1 MNLSDPDQPHRAAKS
16 DKKNNLYF
24 CRLMSQLL
32 RQTLILL
39 LGGWFL
45 MGSVPSAW
53 AIEHSFVAD
62 AVRRVAPAVVRI
74 DTERTVER
82 QPFDPTLIDPL
93 LRDLLGDPARG
104 PERERGQG
112 SGVVI
117 DTEGLV
123 LTNAHVVDRVETV
136 SVTLADG
143 EQLDGQVVGI
153 DQVTDLAL
161 VRLDGKSLPP
171 QAPLGDSEVMEVG
184 DWAIALGTPFGLER
198 TVTLGIVS
206 SLHRNINSLGFSD
219 KRLELIQT
227 DAAINPG
234 NSGGPLV
241 NGEGE
246 VIGINTLVRSGPG
259 AGLGFA
265 IPINLARGVADQL
278 VQKGEVVH
286 PYIGLQLVALTP
298 RIAREHNQDPN
309 ALVELPERRGAL
321 VQSVLPEGPAEKAGL
336 RRGDLV
342 IGVRDQTVLDPQ
354 QLLEVVD
361 GSPVGGQLQLKLL
374 RNGKELN
381 LSVKPAPLPGL
392 S

>member
-16 DKKNNLYF
+16 DKKNNPYF
-24 CRLMSQLL
+24 CLLMSQLL

-161 VRLDGKSLPP
+161 VRLDGKTLPP

-206 SLHRNINSLGFSD
+206 SLHRNINTLGFSD

>member
-1 MNLSDPDQPHRAAKS
+1 
-16 DKKNNLYF
+16 
-24 CRLMSQLL
+24 MSQLL

-45 MGSVPSAW
+45 IGSVPSVR
-53 AIEHSFVAD
+53 AIDHSFVAD

-123 LTNAHVVDRVETV
+123 LTNAHVVDRVESV
-136 SVTLADG
+136 SVTVADG
-143 EQLDGQVVGI
+143 EQLDGRVVGF
-153 DQVTDLAL
+153 DPVTDIAL
-161 VRLDGKSLPP
+161 VQLEGRNLPP
-171 QAPLGDSEVMEVG
+171 RAPLGDSEVMEVG

-219 KRLELIQT
+219 KRLDLIQT

-265 IPINLARGVADQL
+265 IPINLARRVADQL
-278 VQKGEVVH
+278 QEQGEVVH
-286 PYIGLQLVALTP
+286 PYIGLQLVGLTP
-298 RIAREHNQDPN
+298 RIARDHNKDPN
-309 ALVELPERRGAL
+309 ALVQLPERTGAL
-321 VQSVLPEGPAEKAGL
+321 VQSVLPQGPAEDAGL

-342 IGVRDQTVLDPQ
+342 IEVAEKPVADPQ
-354 QLLEVVD
+354 ALLEVVD
-361 GSPVGGQLQLKLL
+361 AARLSEPLPLTVL
-374 RNGKELN
+374 RNGRELT

-392 S
+392 G

>member
-1 MNLSDPDQPHRAAKS
+1 MNLSDPDQPHRDAKS
-16 DKKNNLYF
+16 DKKNNYCF
-24 CRLMSQLL
+24 CRQMSQLL

-45 MGSVPSAW
+45 IGSVPSVR
-53 AIEHSFVAD
+53 AIDHSFVAD

-153 DQVTDLAL
+153 DPVTDLAL
-161 VRLDGKSLPP
+161 VRLDGKALPP
-171 QAPLGDSEVMEVG
+171 QAPLGDSEIMEVG

-206 SLHRNINSLGFSD
+206 SLHRNINTLGFSD

-298 RIAREHNQDPN
+298 RIAREHNEDPN

-342 IGVRDQTVLDPQ
+342 IGVRDQSVLDPQ

-361 GSPVGGQLQLKLL
+361 GSPIGAQLQLKLL
-374 RNGKELN
+374 RNGRELN

>member
-1 MNLSDPDQPHRAAKS
+1 MVLDIV
-16 DKKNNLYF
+16 
-24 CRLMSQLL
+24 LMSASPVQA
-32 RQTLILL
+32 
-39 LGGWFL
+39 
-45 MGSVPSAW
+45 V
-53 AIEHSFVAD
+53 EHSFVAKS
-62 AVRRVAPAVVRI
+62 VRRVAPAVVRI

-82 QPFDPTLIDPL
+82 QAFDPTLIDPL
-93 LRDLLGDPARG
+93 LRDLLGDPQLG

-117 DTEGLV
+117 DSKGLV
-123 LTNAHVVDRVETV
+123 LTNAHVVDRVESV
-136 SVTLADG
+136 SVTVADG
-143 EQLDGQVVGI
+143 EQLDGRVVGF
-153 DQVTDLAL
+153 DPVTDIAL
-161 VRLDGKSLPP
+161 VQLEGRNLPP
-171 QAPLGDSEVMEVG
+171 KAPLGDSEVMEVG

-206 SLHRNINSLGFSD
+206 SLHRNINTLGFSD

-298 RIAREHNQDPN
+298 RIAREHNEDPN

-342 IGVRDQTVLDPQ
+342 IGVRDQSVLDPQ

-361 GSPVGGQLQLKLL
+361 GSPIGDQLQLKLL
-374 RNGKELN
+374 RNGRELN

>member
-16 DKKNNLYF
+16 DKKYNPYF

-161 VRLDGKSLPP
+161 VRLDGKTLPP

-206 SLHRNINSLGFSD
+206 SLHRNINTLGFSD